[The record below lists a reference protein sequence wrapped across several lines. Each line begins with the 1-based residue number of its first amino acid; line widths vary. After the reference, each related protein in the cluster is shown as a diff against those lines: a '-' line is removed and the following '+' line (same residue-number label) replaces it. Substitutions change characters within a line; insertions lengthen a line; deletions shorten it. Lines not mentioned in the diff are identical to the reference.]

1 VRLAPTR
8 TNQLPTLQLRPH
20 QTPHVYNLAQAL
32 RLHGVAKDGSEMG
45 TGKTPSACAVARV
58 LKAKMFV
65 VCPKSVIPTWQR
77 WFKAAGVYGEAY
89 NYEHIRL
96 GKHPACVPVKK
107 NGKVTGFQWRLP
119 ADAMVVFDEDHNL
132 KSPTSLNSK
141 LLIGA
146 VDSSAP
152 VLLVGATSFS
162 NPLEMK
168 AIGYALGL
176 HNNVNWFGWCL
187 RNGCRRGFFGGLE
200 FRGGRKHLDNLHAQ
214 IFPAKGSRML
224 KRDIPGFPACDTFV
238 ESIAVTDPQHI
249 DKCYEEMS
257 RLAELDEVAMSST
270 TILTDMLRMRQKV
283 ELLKVPSLLEIIED
297 AVQQNMSVVV
307 FVSYK
312 DTLKEIVSRLP
323 AGLLASV
330 VVGEQETAERAAEIA
345 SFQADQN
352 RVCVCTYAAGG
363 AGIDLHDV
371 TGKHP
376 RLALLGPTDNPTL
389 FVQAL
394 GRVHRDGA
402 LSKSTQKILFA
413 ADTVE
418 ERVRANIEKKLDR
431 IETLMA
437 SDLSPFTQP

>member
-1 VRLAPTR
+1 M
-8 TNQLPTLQLRPH
+8 QLRPH
-20 QTPHVYNLAQAL
+20 QNTHVYNLAQAL

-58 LKAKMFV
+58 LGAKMFV

-77 WFKAAGVYGEAY
+77 WFKLAGVYGEAY

-96 GKHPACVPVKK
+96 GKHPACVPVTKG
-107 NGKVTGFQWRLP
+107 GKVTSFQWKLP
-119 ADAMVVFDEDHNL
+119 ADAMIVFDEDHHL
-132 KSPTSLNSK
+132 KAPTSLNSK

-146 VDSSAP
+146 VECSAP

-162 NPLEMK
+162 NPLEMR
-168 AIGYALGL
+168 ALGYALGL
-176 HNNVNWFGWCL
+176 HNNTNWYGWCL
-187 RNGCRRGFFGGLE
+187 RNGCRRGFFGGME
-200 FRGGRKHLDNLHAQ
+200 FRGGRKHLDNLHAA

-224 KRDIPGFPACDTFV
+224 KRDIPGFPTCNTFV
-238 ESIAVTDPQHI
+238 ESIAVTDVAHI
-249 DKCYEEMS
+249 NQCYEEMA
-257 RLAELDEVAMSST
+257 RLAELDEVATSST
-270 TILTDMLRMRQKV
+270 TVLTDMLRMRQKV
-283 ELLKVPSLLEIIED
+283 ELLKVPSLVELIED
-297 AVQQNMSVVV
+297 AVEQDMSVAV

-312 DTLKEIVSRLP
+312 DTLKEIVLRLETQ
-323 AGLLASV
+323 LLVSV
-330 VVGEQETAERAAEIA
+330 VVGDQTVEERSREIA
-345 SFQADQN
+345 AFQSDKA

-363 AGIDLHDV
+363 AGIDLHDL

-389 FVQAL
+389 FIQAL

-437 SDLSPFTQP
+437 SDLSPFVQP